1 MSFTAISSDELA
13 SVCGGGADWDAYV
26 KKQRAAVAPA
36 YKNVV
41 CAATGVKGGRQFATE
56 VYGKDRTTS
65 GDMIRAAETLK
76 SVCMGGS
83 HLPEQAP
90 PSPF

>member
-1 MSFTAISSDELA
+1 MSLTAIPIDELA
-13 SVCGGGADWDAYV
+13 AVCGGGSAWDSYV
-26 KKQRAAVAPA
+26 KQQRTAVAPA

-56 VYGKDRTTS
+56 VYGKDRTTNN
-65 GDMIRAAETLK
+65 DMIRAAQTLK
-76 SVCMGGS
+76 EVCMGGS

-90 PSPF
+90 ASPF

>member
-1 MSFTAISSDELA
+1 MSFTSIPTDELA
-13 SVCGGGADWDAYV
+13 VVCGGGAAWDAYV
-26 KKQRAAVAPA
+26 KKQRAAVEPQ
-36 YKNVV
+36 YKTVV
-41 CAATGVKGGRQFATE
+41 CTATGVKGGRQFATE

-76 SVCMGGS
+76 GVCMGGA

-90 PSPF
+90 QSPF